1 MIGWS
6 EVYALYDLIW
16 SLNSFFFNYVC
27 CRSPRGMSMPKLSP
41 NVCKILF
48 KLVWFV
54 CLECLLKLLN
64 FLMVVAGLGMIV
76 YGIYLFVKYK
86 RAPDDNSLKFNGDG
100 QSYISFG
107 RPMLRAVSLSSNV
120 FDNLPKVW
128 YLCPSLP
135 SLFFLSLVCIWLI
148 SGSVFY
154 HLILQV
160 YLLVHWVALFVI
172 SGGSLMKVL
181 RLWGRWKL
189 DGGARCHS
197 KEISCWCLKCR

>member
-1 MIGWS
+1 MEFVEKG
-6 EVYALYDLIW
+6 EEPAALITTTAIVRY
-16 SLNSFFFNYVC
+16 NHQH
-27 CRSPRGMSMPKLSP
+27 RHLSRP
-41 NVCKILF
+41 PL
-48 KLVWFV
+48 LVTTTIASQIR
-54 CLECLLKLLN
+54 LHQSRHHHQCLLKLLN

-120 FDNLPKVW
+120 FDNLPKV
-128 YLCPSLP
+128 
-135 SLFFLSLVCIWLI
+135 
-148 SGSVFY
+148 
-154 HLILQV
+154 

-181 RLWGRWKL
+181 RL
-189 DGGARCHS
+189 
-197 KEISCWCLKCR
+197 